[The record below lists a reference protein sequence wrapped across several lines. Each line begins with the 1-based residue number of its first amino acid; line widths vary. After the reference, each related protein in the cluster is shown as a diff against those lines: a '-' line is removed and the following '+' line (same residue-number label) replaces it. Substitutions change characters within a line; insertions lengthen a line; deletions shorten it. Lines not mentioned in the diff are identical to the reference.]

1 MLPIKIYVMGPQS
14 KNVYAQDNVISVDS
28 SLCLFML
35 TDLLAHSEKGT
46 DDQIEGTVTLN
57 KLAVVLII
65 F

>member
-1 MLPIKIYVMGPQS
+1 MGPQS

-57 KLAVVLII
+57 KLLVV
-65 F
+65 